1 MAHKNDSVFDY
12 ADPYDI
18 MVGTWNGITTSFG
31 PDGRYLASVAS
42 LVYMSWVKRGSLLRY
57 VQEEIANL
65 DEVLDEHPHRSVM
78 SQIVKHDFL
87 LAVDG
92 KACHSTG
99 KHAEQVTL
107 EGTETRPG
115 TYIFHLTFPQGDYYN
130 NQYFAS
136 PNERHIIGPFIPA
149 GKSRKVGMVVA
160 QTFTRVSY
168 DVTNAKFSGNGK
180 SAGKAGKKAAKR

>member
-1 MAHKNDSVFDY
+1 MSRKNDSVFDY

-18 MVGTWNGITTSFG
+18 MLGTWNGITTSFG

-42 LVYMSWVKRGSLLRY
+42 IVYMSWAKKGSLLRY

-65 DEVLDEHPHRSVM
+65 DEVLDQHPHKGVM

-92 KACHSTG
+92 KACRTTG
-99 KHAEQVTL
+99 KHAEQVSL

-149 GKSRKVGMVVA
+149 GKSRKVGMVVS

-168 DVTNAKFSGNGK
+168 DVINPKFDGSAKPGRKTS
-180 SAGKAGKKAAKR
+180 KR

>member
-1 MAHKNDSVFDY
+1 MGNKKSESIFDY

-18 MVGTWNGITTSFG
+18 MLGTWNGITTSFG
-31 PDGRYLASVAS
+31 PDGHYLGSVAS
-42 LVYMSWVKRGSLLRY
+42 IVHMSWVKKGKRLRY

-65 DEVLDEHPHRSVM
+65 DEVLDKHPHQKVLT
-78 SQIVKHDFL
+78 QIVKHDFEL
-87 LAVDG
+87 EVNG
-92 KACHSTG
+92 KSCRSVNPG
-99 KHAEQVTL
+99 AEKVAL

-136 PNERHIIGPFIPA
+136 PNERHIIGPFIPS
-149 GKSRKVGMVVA
+149 GKGRKVGMVVS

-168 DVTNAKFSGNGK
+168 DVIDPRFDG
-180 SAGKAGKKAAKR
+180 AGKHGKKGRHK